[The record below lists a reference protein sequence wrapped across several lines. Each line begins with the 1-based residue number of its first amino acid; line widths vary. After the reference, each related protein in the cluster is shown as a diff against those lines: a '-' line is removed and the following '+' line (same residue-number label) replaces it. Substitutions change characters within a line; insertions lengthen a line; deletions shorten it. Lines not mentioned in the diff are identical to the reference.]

1 MNITQQMN
9 DLRLHGMSTLWESIT
24 QSSQHHQLELL
35 DGLSLLL
42 QAEKENKQLRK
53 TERLLHQ
60 ARFRY
65 QASMEE
71 ITFDKKRQLDKNKI
85 LSLSDC
91 TFIKQGKSIVIT
103 GPTGVGKSFVASAL
117 GHQACTLGYST
128 KYYSIQKLLTT
139 IKLARVDGS
148 ILKLQK
154 SLFRKE
160 LLILDDF
167 GLQALDE
174 KQRLDFFELLED
186 RHARKSTIYVSQLPV
201 KNWFDIIGENTL
213 ADAIV
218 DRIIHQSITIEIKG
232 DSMRKIN

>member
-9 DLRLHGMSTLWESIT
+9 ELRLVGMSTLWDSLT
-24 QSSQHHQLELL
+24 QQSQHHQLELI
-35 DGLSLLL
+35 DGMKLLL
-42 QAEKENKQLRK
+42 QAEKENRQLRR

-65 QASMEE
+65 QSSIEE
-71 ITFDKKRQLDKNKI
+71 ITFDKNRQLDKNVI

-103 GPTGVGKSFVASAL
+103 GPTGVGKSFLASAL
-117 GHQACTLGYST
+117 GHQACALGYTT
-128 KYYSIQKLLTT
+128 KYYSIQKLLTA

-148 ILKLQK
+148 ILRLQK
-154 SLFRKE
+154 SLFKKE

-167 GLQALDE
+167 GLQPFSE
-174 KQRLDFFELLED
+174 NQRIDFFEIIEE

-201 KNWFDIIGENTL
+201 QNWFDIIGENTL

-218 DRIIHQSITIEIKG
+218 DRIIHQSITVHMKG
-232 DSMRKIN
+232 DSLRKMD